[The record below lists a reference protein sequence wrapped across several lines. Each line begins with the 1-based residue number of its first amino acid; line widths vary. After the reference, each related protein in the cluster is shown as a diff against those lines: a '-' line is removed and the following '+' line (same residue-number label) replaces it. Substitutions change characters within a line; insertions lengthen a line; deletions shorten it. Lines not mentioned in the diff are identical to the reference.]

1 MLSGQVGPFGKAAG
15 LLSCAAMKA
24 FFLLILLSF
33 AVAMGAGM
41 VGRERNR
48 EAVEKRLMA
57 SVESSGI
64 IVGEAGGIAVWFDHF
79 TGVVTGKVGSEEEK
93 RTILAR
99 LSESVGAGRFEDRL
113 VISDPEPVAVM
124 APRLPVALVAQASF
138 RLEKVGDLVLL
149 LGGVVPSAEI
159 KSGFFAAAQRVA
171 PEFFIVE
178 DRIQVDEAV
187 GSAGWIAG
195 APDLVSR
202 LVGSVQE
209 PRLLIDGK
217 TATIG
222 GSSDDRDALK
232 ALSGEFSVLFSAFS
246 TRQDLLVYNEAKPSP
261 VTRLPL
267 VFYMGPWEGK
277 VLFEGSIPTSPQ
289 LKEILSTATTVHS
302 AEKVSSRLRVSPQTV
317 NEPWLYSL
325 PAIVTALLE
334 GAGDKAELVIVD
346 GSITLSGVVP
356 DKGKREAI
364 LALLE
369 PIRTAGYR
377 VVVEL
382 KEKP

>member
-1 MLSGQVGPFGKAAG
+1 
-15 LLSCAAMKA
+15 MKA

-48 EAVEKRLMA
+48 EAVESRLMSA
-57 SVESSGI
+57 VAASGI
-64 IVGEAGGIAVWFDHF
+64 IVGEAGGIAVRFDHF
-79 TGVVTGKVGSEEEK
+79 TGIVTGTVGSEEEK

-113 VISDPEPVAVM
+113 VIPNPEPVAAM
-124 APRLPVALVAQASF
+124 APSMPVKPVAQASF
-138 RLEKVGDLVLL
+138 RLEKAGDLILL
-149 LGGVVPSAEI
+149 LGGVVPSAEV
-159 KSGFFAAAQRVA
+159 KSGLFAAAQRVA
-171 PEFFIVE
+171 PELVSVE
-178 DRIQVDEAV
+178 DRMQVDPAV
-187 GSAGWIAG
+187 GSPAWIAG

-209 PRLLIDGK
+209 PRLTIEGK
-217 TATIG
+217 AATIG
-222 GSSDDRDALK
+222 GASDDRDALES
-232 ALSGEFSVLFSAFS
+232 LSGEFSALFSELP
-246 TRQDLLVYNEAKPSP
+246 TRQDTLVYDEAKPAP
-261 VTRLPL
+261 MTRLPL

-277 VLFEGSIPTSPQ
+277 VLFEGSIPTAPQ
-289 LKEILSTATTVHS
+289 LQEIVSTATTVHS
-302 AEKVSSRLRVSPQTV
+302 AEKVASRLRVSPQTV
-317 NEPWLYSL
+317 NEPWLYGL

-346 GSITLSGVVP
+346 GSITLTGVVP
-356 DKGKREAI
+356 DKEKREAI

-377 VVVEL
+377 VVDEL